1 MSRNSVS
8 VIIPNYNHAA
18 FLHQRIESVLNQT
31 LQPYEII
38 ILDDCSTD
46 NSVEIIE
53 SYVVKYPGIKFI
65 RNFFNSGSTFIQWN
79 KGVSIA
85 KGDLIWIAES
95 DDVADLNFLMKTI
108 SFFNKADEIK
118 LAYCQSNRMNNDGE
132 ITGTWKSFTDDLS
145 NHFFNKDFIGDGK
158 NYIELFLIHRNTIPN
173 ASAVLFSREA
183 YIKCGGADEQLKN
196 VGDWLVWLKILIAG
210 KIAYTSECLNNFR
223 YHSESVIAKAV
234 KNVDQADFNDW
245 YGLAMRKQLVQF
257 LKKSKTKISKQALKI
272 NACYMATDKG
282 NLGLYKLKKRKFIAG
297 WKLILQVSFYP
308 TLQSGFI
315 KKAISLKK
323 TN

>member
-1 MSRNSVS
+1 MTPKVS

-18 FLHQRIESVLNQT
+18 YLHQRIDSVLNQT

-46 NSVEIIE
+46 NSVDIIE
-53 SYVVKYPGIKFI
+53 SYLVKYPWIQFIK
-65 RNFFNSGSTFIQWN
+65 NDVNSGSTFVQWN

-118 LAYCQSNRMNNDGE
+118 LAYCQSNRMNSDGE
-132 ITGTWKSFTDDLS
+132 ITGTWKDFTKDLS
-145 NHFFNKDFIGDGK
+145 SNFFDTDFIVDGK
-158 NYIELFLIHRNTIPN
+158 KYIDSFLIHKNTIPN
-173 ASAVLFSREA
+173 ASAVLFSRHA
-183 YIKCGGADEQLKN
+183 YIKCGGADERLKN
-196 VGDWLVWLKILIAG
+196 VGDWLVWLKILADG
-210 KIAYTSECLNNFR
+210 KIAYTADYLNNFR
-223 YHSESVIAKAV
+223 YHNESVIAKAV
-234 KNVDQADFNDW
+234 KNTDKADFNDW
-245 YGLAMRKQLVQF
+245 YGLAMRKELIQF
-257 LKKSKTKISKQALKI
+257 LKKSKTKFSKQALKI
-272 NACYMATDKG
+272 NAYYMAIDKG
-282 NLGLYKLKKRKFIAG
+282 NLGLFKLKKRKFLAG
-297 WKLILQVSFYP
+297 WKLIIQASFNP

-323 TN
+323 NK

>member
-1 MSRNSVS
+1 MTPKVS
-8 VIIPNYNHAA
+8 VIIPNYNHALY
-18 FLHQRIESVLNQT
+18 LHQRIDSVLNQT
-31 LQPYEII
+31 LQPHEII

-53 SYVVKYPGIKFI
+53 SYLEKFPRIQFIK
-65 RNFFNSGSTFIQWN
+65 NDLNSGSTFVQWN

-108 SFFNKADEIK
+108 SFFNKDDEIK
-118 LAYCQSNRMNNDGE
+118 LAYCQSNRMKSDGE
-132 ITGTWKSFTDDLS
+132 ITGTWKSFTDDIDMD
-145 NHFFNKDFIGDGK
+145 FFNKDFIVEGEM
-158 NYIELFLIHRNTIPN
+158 YIESFLIHRNTIPN

-183 YIKCGGADEQLKN
+183 YIKCEGADEQLKN
-196 VGDWLVWLKILIAG
+196 IGDWLVWLKILIAG

-234 KNVDQADFNDW
+234 KNTDKTSFNDW
-245 YGLAMRKQLVQF
+245 YGLAMRKELTQF
-257 LKKSKTKISKQALKI
+257 LKKSKTKFSKQALKI
-272 NACYMATDKG
+272 NACYMAIDKG
-282 NLGLYKLKKRKFIAG
+282 NLGLFKLKKRKFLAG
-297 WKLILQVSFYP
+297 WKLIIQASFNP

-323 TN
+323 NK